1 MHEHHA
7 SAPASVR
14 ADPGATLPAADCLVG
29 NRNRWSRAVLAFPG
43 LTPDTWYEFS
53 ACVLCADAEAAPGA
67 KDFAAIGFAFLAQD
81 RSEVDFAHV
90 PGLGRT
96 SMDAHGDWLAGPG
109 AAGQAT
115 GQATA
120 QSARALPV
128 RRRFYLPA
136 PAAEVTVVIRSWRNT
151 QPFRILDPEIRPAG
165 PVAPDSAGSPRL
177 RRDGRIPLGPK
188 PVWFRHGLVPGRP
201 LVFKGQMLAR
211 GRTEG
216 ALARIAFR
224 DARGVPIPPPYPD
237 TLATLSIPAFLDI
250 PVHRQAYRFTLKVT
264 PPPSAATLEIGFAV
278 WEAGAELALAGVP
291 EVLLDDDLRLADLID
306 GLADEADPG
315 AGAFLARLIGRLGG
329 PQAGSGGAAPSI
341 RPFLDPAAL
350 AQRPSPLRGFT
361 RLRDGPDACSLVGGA
376 IRIAP
381 HPAWTLPDA
390 PDWAADPF
398 RSQAWRLAFQ
408 SLTWACAAAESP
420 DRETRD
426 RAVAA
431 ALSWSR
437 ANPWGRPADGLSL
450 HPACM
455 ALRLEALLG
464 LLATAAQDSADGA
477 AVETLGGEV
486 VRHAAALAE
495 ILAQHTVSGS
505 PLEVQ
510 VGAALLSVGLA
521 LPAFP
526 LARHWTGL
534 ATFALRRGI
543 EALIDPKGGIAEP
556 SYHRSLE
563 ILTLALVLMPVL
575 NARPDLAALAGFLD
589 ERVPKAWAGL
599 AALFEPDGALPP
611 FDDAPD
617 HPDRIGWLKR
627 LAASQVRPAP
637 ASPPASPS
645 APAGGAAP
653 IPVRAARS
661 GVLSLRRPDEG
672 TGWSAFTSDFSEQV
686 HPQDHRDCT
695 SFTYA
700 SGGLRWITE
709 VEGRHL
715 PAARAHNVA
724 VPDGREPGAGAGF
737 ARAPIR
743 LGDAVLHC
751 LETNVHGADYR
762 HVRAFVLLEDL
773 SGLAVLDGFAT
784 GDRPLAV
791 EGFLHFDAAIM
802 VALDA
807 SRRVFALH
815 GERRLHIVPHAI
827 AGRFGDV
834 AVCRGRAGPSLRYGL
849 SGLRS
854 VAGGLLIATSPESL
868 AQLAG
873 AVEAEAIRRAFAH

>member
-29 NRNRWSRAVLAFPG
+29 NRNRWSRVVLAFPG
-43 LTPDTWYEFS
+43 LIPDQWYEFR
-53 ACVLCADAEAAPGA
+53 ACVLCADAEAASGA
-67 KDFAAIGFAFLAQD
+67 KDLAAIGFAFLAQD

-115 GQATA
+115 APGT
-120 QSARALPV
+120 RAVPV

-151 QPFRILDPEIRPAG
+151 QPFRILDPAIRPAG
-165 PVAPDSAGSPRL
+165 PGVAEPAGSPRM

-201 LVFKGQMLAR
+201 LVFKGQVIAR

-216 ALARIAFR
+216 AFARIAFR
-224 DARGVPIPPPYPD
+224 DARGGPIPPPYPD

-278 WEAGAELALAGVP
+278 WEADADLALAGAP
-291 EVLLDDDLRLADLID
+291 EVLLDDDLRLADLTE
-306 GLADEADPG
+306 GLADEADSG

-329 PQAGSGGAAPSI
+329 SPAGSVGAPSI
-341 RPFLDPAAL
+341 RPYLDPAAL
-350 AQRPSPLRGFT
+350 AERPSPLRGFA
-361 RLRDGPDACSLVGGA
+361 RLRDGPDACRLAGGA
-376 IRIAP
+376 VRIAP

-408 SLTWACAAAESP
+408 SLAWACAAAESP

-464 LLATAAQDSADGA
+464 LLAAAAQDSADGA
-477 AVETLGGEV
+477 AVDTLGGEV
-486 VRHAAALAE
+486 VRHATALAE
-495 ILAQHTVSGS
+495 ILAQHTVVGS
-505 PLEVQ
+505 ALEVQ
-510 VGAALLSVGLA
+510 VGAALLAAGLA

-526 LARHWTGL
+526 MARHWTGL
-534 ATFALRRGI
+534 ATLALRRGL
-543 EALIDPKGGIAEP
+543 EALIDPEGGIAEP

-563 ILTLALVLMPVL
+563 ILTLALVLTPIL
-575 NARPDLAALAGFLD
+575 NARPDLAALSGFLD
-589 ERVPKAWAGL
+589 ARVPKAWAGL

-617 HPDRIGWLKR
+617 HPDRVGWLKR
-627 LAASQVRPAP
+627 LAASQVRPAAAAP
-637 ASPPASPS
+637 VSPSASPS

-653 IPVRAARS
+653 VPARAARS
-661 GVLSLRRPDEG
+661 GVLSLRRPDDG
-672 TGWSAFTSDFSEQV
+672 TGWSAFTADFSEQI

-709 VEGRHL
+709 GEGRHL

-724 VPDGREPGAGAGF
+724 VPDGREPGAGAGLS
-737 ARAPIR
+737 RGPVR
-743 LGDAVLHC
+743 LGDAVLHRI
-751 LETNVHGADYR
+751 ETSVHGADYR

-773 SGLAVLDGFAT
+773 SGVAVLDGFAT
-784 GDRPLAV
+784 GDRPLAA

-802 VALDA
+802 VALDT

-834 AVCRGRAGPSLRYGL
+834 TLCRGRAGPSLRYGL

-854 VAGGLLIATSPESL
+854 VAGGLLIAASPESL
-868 AQLAG
+868 ARLAG
-873 AVEAEAIRRAFAH
+873 AVAEEAIRRTFAD